1 MDRGENSN
9 TVLTSGLIL
18 VTFLMVNSLFFL
30 RRATSDERLRSG
42 SRQRKGCD
50 GFRETFHQLRRRVAV
65 LGHHLSLATHLHH
78 QPGTEIFLS
87 VSATNN
93 QSRFSFLPSS
103 FAFFTL
109 FLLRFNAIFTL
120 SAKSTFDLAALQL
133 PFGHGFGLLR
143 TVVPLPVVHG
153 ITIQAK
159 LVSMA
164 DASKL
169 VSIFFASV
177 LRS

>member
-1 MDRGENSN
+1 MG
-9 TVLTSGLIL
+9 
-18 VTFLMVNSLFFL
+18 
-30 RRATSDERLRSG
+30 
-42 SRQRKGCD
+42 
-50 GFRETFHQLRRRVAV
+50 
-65 LGHHLSLATHLHH
+65 GHHLSLATHLHH

-93 QSRFSFLPSS
+93 QSRYSFLPSS

-159 LVSMA
+159 QVSMA

-169 VSIFFASV
+169 VSIFFSLPSSEVDLLSYEVTLDTMTTTTTVQLVGAAK
-177 LRS
+177 